1 MNYKKLF
8 LIFIIILLI
17 SYKDVKAL
25 SRSELTVLNLNPI
38 TNIDKPTNFTS
49 VQGGVT
55 TDKYVITL
63 LINENEN
70 SNHKTAILV
79 LNKTNYKLVRLVK
92 NPIIEYD
99 LGHANDCTFNSKT
112 NELLVLSGRKIN
124 IIDLNN
130 DSFTLK
136 GTKELEYYYHGL
148 GYSEE
153 DDQYVLARGIEGG
166 TIFEIRDSEFNI
178 IREFKLKTNLTKQSL
193 TVYQG
198 NIYYVCYEA
207 GMLTKHQNIYDGML
221 KRKENLIY
229 VYNLKGK
236 KKTIY
241 YIPFSYRNIIFGE
254 IENISFNNG
263 KMLIQF
269 NHANK
274 AGYFT
279 ASYKSEVNSS
289 ISIETDEGN
298 NNTYRLYLEEKEVL
312 KTKSK
317 DNAIPINLR
326 YTEEGNYNYQIK
338 NNNELIELE
347 DRYKEILKSL
357 EVNVYYD
364 PVVNRLKVNSNAK
377 ELIFSRDYLYDKDDL
392 KRVEETLI
400 VDVPDTKNND
410 YYWLIGLIIILTTV
424 KYLYTV
430 KRLK

>member
-1 MNYKKLF
+1 MNYKKL
-8 LIFIIILLI
+8 LKIFIIILLI
-17 SYKDVKAL
+17 SCKNIYAL

-38 TNIDKPTNFTS
+38 TTVDKPTGFTS

-63 LINENEN
+63 LINENED
-70 SNHKTAILV
+70 SDGKAAILV

-99 LGHANDCTFNSKT
+99 LGHANDATFNSKT

-124 IIDLNN
+124 VIDLNN

-136 GTKELEYYYHGL
+136 NQIKLNYYYHGL
-148 GYSEE
+148 GYDE
-153 DDQYVLARGIEGG
+153 DNDQYVLAKGVNGG
-166 TIFEIRDSEFNI
+166 TIFEIRDNEFNT
-178 IREFKLKTNLTKQSL
+178 IRAFKLNTNLTKQSL
-193 TVYQG
+193 TVYKG

-207 GMLTKHQNIYDGML
+207 GMLTKHQTVYDGVL

-254 IENISFNNG
+254 VENISFNND

-279 ASYKSEVNSS
+279 ASYPKEINSS
-289 ISIETDEGN
+289 VKIETS
-298 NNTYRLYLEEKEVL
+298 EEKDETYGL
-312 KTKSK
+312 YSNNKEIMKIKSK
-317 DNAIPINLR
+317 DNIIPIDFR
-326 YTEEGNYNYQIK
+326 YTEEGSYTYDLK
-338 NNNELIELE
+338 LSKEEIELE
-347 DRYKEILKSL
+347 DKYKNIIKELEID
-357 EVNVYYD
+357 VYYD
-364 PVVNRLKVNSNAK
+364 PVINKLRYNSNADD
-377 ELIFSRDYLYDKDDL
+377 LIFRDNYLYDKDEL
-392 KRVEETLI
+392 KKADETLI
-400 VDVPDTKNND
+400 VEVPDTKSND
-410 YYWLIGLIIILTTV
+410 YSYLVGLLIILLSGF
-424 KYLYTV
+424 YV
-430 KRLK
+430 KRRLN